1 MKKKRF
7 FTNNRLVERS
17 IFIND
22 DSIAQVQEVFSYD
35 NEGEL
40 ISKKLIRNGEN
51 IQEWQIIY
59 DAKNK
64 VLSAV
69 LILDEKTGTLKILR
83 YTVIKHNH

>member
-1 MKKKRF
+1 M
-7 FTNNRLVERS
+7 
-17 IFIND
+17 
-22 DSIAQVQEVFSYD
+22 
-35 NEGEL
+35 
-40 ISKKLIRNGEN
+40 RNGEN

-83 YTVIKHNH
+83 YTVIKHEH

>member
-1 MKKKRF
+1 MKKKQF

-22 DSIAQVQEVFSYD
+22 DSLAQVQEIFSYD
-35 NEGEL
+35 NQGEL
-40 ISKKLIRNGEN
+40 ISKKLMRNGEN

-83 YTVIKHNH
+83 YTVIKHDN